1 MTTKTE
7 GRTMKTI
14 LEEIQEEDTI
24 KTKTGIFIHNTKMK
38 QNLQIGHHIS
48 SVQHRWQKFARST
61 QKVSSI

>member
-7 GRTMKTI
+7 SRTMKAI

-38 QNLQIGHHIS
+38 QNLQSGTRHS
-48 SVQHRWQKFARST
+48 KRMT
-61 QKVSSI
+61 